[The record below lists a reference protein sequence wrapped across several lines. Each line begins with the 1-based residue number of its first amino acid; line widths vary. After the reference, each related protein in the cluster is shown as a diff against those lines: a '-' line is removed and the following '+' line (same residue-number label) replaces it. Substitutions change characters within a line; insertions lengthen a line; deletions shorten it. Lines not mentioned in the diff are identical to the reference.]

1 MIINFRNSP
10 KTIRSERTIRFKPR
24 RPFCTNTGWGREL
37 SYHHRTVLH
46 ININHKILYQTTLP
60 AIWLHVR
67 LQTQLLRWCHRL
79 FGQERPRYQVRT
91 PKASNMGR
99 KSFENRQRVSNW
111 KTKTTIRFILCLL
124 SANHIHPLAKHMN
137 LEALNATAA
146 TTWRSLSPTK
156 STLTTTT
163 AKDTPIE
170 STHQFCNSK
179 FKLFA

>member
-1 MIINFRNSP
+1 MIINFRNSQ
-10 KTIRSERTIRFKPR
+10 KTTRSERTIRFRPR
-24 RPFCTNTGWGREL
+24 KLFCTNIGWGKEL
-37 SYHHRTVLH
+37 SYNGTVLP
-46 ININHKILYQTTLP
+46 INNHKILIQTTLP

-67 LQTQLLRWCHRL
+67 LQTQLLRRCHRL
-79 FGQERPRYQVRT
+79 FGQERPWHQIRT

-99 KSFENRQRVSNW
+99 KSFENRQRVSDW
-111 KTKTTIRFILCLL
+111 KKSQQTTCLMLCFL